1 MVVHLNW
8 QLVIN
13 PSHGNK
19 DLISYQIFFYSR
31 SRRPSA
37 HHCIHNPQHLLTDLP
52 FTTSRQLPY
61 LPLLNLPLTVALR
74 HTDLLL
80 LNLLLLNLLLLNLL
94 LLNLLLTG
102 SAFTTF
108 LLLLNLLMAALK
120 LTGTTLPGLP
130 VSVSLLPSA
139 PLQELRSGHLRE
151 LRSGHLR
158 ELRSGHLR
166 ELQSCPSA
174 PGHLLPLSSFIE
186 FIFYYLGIGSFFC
199 SDAGLTTIVARLNKL
214 PFCSYR
220 VSVAESF
227 FPTTANL
234 ISALGYLGSS

>member
-94 LLNLLLTG
+94 LTG

-139 PLQELRSGHLRE
+139 PLQE